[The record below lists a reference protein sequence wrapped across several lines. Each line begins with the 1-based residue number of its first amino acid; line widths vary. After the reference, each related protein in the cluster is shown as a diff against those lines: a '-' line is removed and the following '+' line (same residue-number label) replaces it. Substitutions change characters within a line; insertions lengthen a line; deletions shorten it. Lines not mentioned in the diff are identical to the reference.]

1 MPRILTRHQDQTVH
15 MRLRQLSAA
24 LLPLAF
30 TACLSGSDYNSSITA
45 PSVPIEQTT
54 FASALNVDL
63 SQSTKTAS
71 GMYIRDLTVGTDP
84 VATST
89 STVSTYYEGF
99 LATGYRFG
107 YNLSPS
113 DPYVVKIG
121 AKEVIPGWE
130 EGLVGMKVGGKRQLV
145 IPPELAYGPY
155 GSGPIPSNAVIVF
168 NVEVVAVE

>member
-1 MPRILTRHQDQTVH
+1 

-30 TACLSGSDYNSSITA
+30 TACLSGTDYNTNITA

-54 FASALNVDL
+54 FASTLNVDL
-63 SQSTKTAS
+63 SQSTKTTS
-71 GMYIRDLTVGTDP
+71 GMYIRDLTVGTGD
-84 VATST
+84 VATGT

-99 LATGYRFG
+99 LATGYRFD
-107 YNLSPS
+107 YKLSPS

-121 AKEVIPGWE
+121 ANQVIEGWE

-168 NVEVVAVE
+168 NVQLVAVQ